1 AIGSSVGRHAHLWL
15 GPNDPSR
22 CHWGGRSI
30 SVSGGCGGFDHVPD
44 RIYESD
50 GESGHLAGVVA
61 ALAEAAAVRVGGGS
75 AVGKGLDVVEVAD
88 RGVAVG
94 VAALL
99 VAVDQQPGERAVE
112 PAAPRV
118 AVSNHAG
125 GRISK

>member
-1 AIGSSVGRHAHLWL
+1 M
-15 GPNDPSR
+15 
-22 CHWGGRSI
+22 
-30 SVSGGCGGFDHVPD
+30 SGGCGGFDHVPD

-50 GESGHLAGVVA
+50 GEAGHLAGVVA
-61 ALAEAAAVRVGGGS
+61 ALAEAAAVRQGGGS
-75 AVGKGLDVVEVAD
+75 AVGIRPDVIQVAD
-88 RGVAVG
+88 RGVAER

-112 PAAPRV
+112 PAPPRV